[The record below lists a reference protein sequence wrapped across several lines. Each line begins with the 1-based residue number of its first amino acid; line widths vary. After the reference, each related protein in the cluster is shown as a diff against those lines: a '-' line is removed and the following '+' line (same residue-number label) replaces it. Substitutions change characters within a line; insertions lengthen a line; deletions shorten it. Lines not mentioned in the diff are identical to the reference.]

1 MNATVNDF
9 KQEKTTQ
16 IFDIQEGQ
24 DEFSST
30 FIFGNEDHTFG
41 NPLRH
46 ILMQK
51 TETDF
56 CGYSVPH
63 PYEPKLNLRLQTK
76 DEPAINV
83 LFGGLTDMMQ
93 ICDMLETTFNIA
105 LQDYSTPSASANDV
119 PSSTHV
125 KGAKKVKK

>member
-1 MNATVNDF
+1 MACNAAVNDF
-9 KQEKTTQ
+9 KQESTTE
-16 IFDIQEGQ
+16 IFEIQEGQ

-46 ILMQK
+46 ILMQRVE
-51 TETDF
+51 TEF

-76 DEPAINV
+76 AEPAVEV
-83 LFGGLTDMMQ
+83 LASGLNDM
-93 ICDMLETTFNIA
+93 ISVCDMLEQAFNGA
-105 LQDYSTPSASANDV
+105 LEDYSRPEAPVKATKK
-119 PSSTHV
+119 ST
-125 KGAKKVKK
+125 KR